1 MENELISIPYK
12 IFILKEDLIMGKN
25 NRNRHN
31 PNQNNNG
38 PRQARNF
45 RNILPNY
52 RPVFT
57 SSMSLIDG
65 AGACSECHA
74 SNRPDRKQNNNQPS
88 SSQPKK
94 AVTRS
99 FGDDDNVAEAPYVKF
114 SMNQEQNLIHVD
126 EYEFMEN
133 FLNDYDSA
141 LSSMNQQKELIHD
154 CIIPL
159 ARITTNYYNNKY
171 SDVRGTM
178 DSVFQI
184 MTTEIFAKSLLAV
197 LKQCIRDGNDWD
209 DTFSEWDTDYET
221 VGYMISILLGTKRAS
236 MTLEVE
242 DLYKRAIG
250 AGIYKEEINAIIKKT
265 HVTEEL
271 ATDLMLRN
279 PIVADHMKD
288 FHIATFYQ
296 SFLASMILHAEDNV
310 EILDRETQG
319 KLFKFLYGD
328 SKVAAKIIG
337 KYLSQPEKT
346 DLGAIEKMIYT
357 EFKCMLYDKLNQ
369 MDISMIE
376 YILGY
381 IVKQKQ
387 ELGDVK
393 IIFEFDTAAEYP
405 NLNRALM
412 HYIQEDKDAKKCFNL

>member
-1 MENELISIPYK
+1 
-12 IFILKEDLIMGKN
+12 MGKN
-25 NRNRHN
+25 NRNRYN
-31 PNQNNNG
+31 PNQNQNNNG
-38 PRQARNF
+38 PRQVRSY

-52 RPVFT
+52 KPIFASSVELVDNVEPFGGQQGSSRPNKKPNVNQ
-57 SSMSLIDG
+57 LYG
-65 AGACSECHA
+65 AMA
-74 SNRPDRKQNNNQPS
+74 
-88 SSQPKK
+88 KK
-94 AVTRS
+94 TTTRS
-99 FGDDDNVAEAPYVKF
+99 FGDDDDIEMSTPPVKKT
-114 SMNQEQNLIHVD
+114 MNQEQNLVHVD

-141 LSSMNQQKELIHD
+141 LTSMSQQKEIIHD

-171 SDVRGTM
+171 SDVRGSM

-197 LKQCIRDGNDWD
+197 LKQCIRDDNDWD
-209 DTFSEWDTDYET
+209 DTFSQWDDDYET
-221 VGYMISILLGTKRAS
+221 VGYMISILLGTKRTS
-236 MTLEVE
+236 MTEEVE
-242 DLYKRAIG
+242 DLYKRSIG
-250 AGIYKEEINAIIKKT
+250 AGIYKAEINSIVKKT

-296 SFLASMILHAEDNV
+296 SFLSSMILHAEDNV

-337 KYLSQPEKT
+337 RYMSQPEKT

-369 MDISMIE
+369 MDISTIE
-376 YILGY
+376 YVLGF

-387 ELGDVK
+387 ELGDAK
-393 IIFEFDTAAEYP
+393 ILFEFDKAAEYP